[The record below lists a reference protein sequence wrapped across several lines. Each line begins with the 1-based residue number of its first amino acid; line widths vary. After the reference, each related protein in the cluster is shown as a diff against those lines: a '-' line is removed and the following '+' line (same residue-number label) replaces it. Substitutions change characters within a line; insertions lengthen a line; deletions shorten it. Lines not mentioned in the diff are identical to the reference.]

1 MNLATLRVEG
11 DEAALTAMLSSL
23 ALEPDTSWKKGQTR
37 RAGTYSSSG
46 FNVTVADAATPKQL
60 LVAVRSFLAECREFR
75 DILRA
80 PSLSVE
86 LDVGFTVGDSEQF
99 AASLRFDP
107 SDLPFGVKR
116 DLESAEKY
124 LRLAI
129 EHQYPYAYL
138 VLARVAFPAAASLS
152 ESPAE
157 QSPGA

>member
-1 MNLATLRVEG
+1 MLQETSPGGIRVNLATLRVEG

-60 LVAVRSFLAECREFR
+60 LVVVRSFLAECREFR

-99 AASLRFDP
+99 AANLRFDP
-107 SDLPFGVKR
+107 SDLLALGELGITLCVTAYPTS
-116 DLESAEKY
+116 DEANAEDE
-124 LRLAI
+124 AT
-129 EHQYPYAYL
+129 
-138 VLARVAFPAAASLS
+138 
-152 ESPAE
+152 
-157 QSPGA
+157 